1 MARLAGVPRPVIE
14 RSKEILAQLE
24 DEHLDA
30 EGRAKIA
37 RRGKPAK
44 RAGVQLTLFSP
55 IDHPLLDD
63 VRRLDLNN
71 VTPLAA
77 LQLVKQ
83 WQETLAAEKKR
94 SP

>member
-1 MARLAGVPRPVIE
+1 MIE

-24 DEHLDA
+24 DEHLDG

-37 RRGKPAK
+37 RRSKSAK
-44 RAGVQLTLFSP
+44 RAEIQLTLFSP

-94 SP
+94 KP

>member
-1 MARLAGVPRPVIE
+1 
-14 RSKEILAQLE
+14 
-24 DEHLDA
+24 
-30 EGRAKIA
+30 
-37 RRGKPAK
+37 
-44 RAGVQLTLFSP
+44 
-55 IDHPLLDD
+55 LDD

-94 SP
+94 TP